1 MSDKA
6 KALESAI
13 AQITKQ
19 LGKGTVMK
27 LGDKEAIK
35 IETVSTGCLS
45 LDIATGIGGIPR
57 GRITEIYG
65 IEMAGKSTLAMHAIA
80 EAQKNGGYAAY
91 IDAEHAF
98 DPNYAKNIGIDIDN
112 LVISQPDYG
121 EQALEVAEA
130 LIRSGAIDII
140 VIDSVAALVPRAEL
154 EGSMGD
160 GHIGLQ
166 ARLMSQAMRKLAGI
180 VHKSNTAIIFINQ
193 IRERIG
199 VMFGNPE
206 TTTGGRALKFYA
218 SLRLEMRKISSIKDD
233 SGIIGARVKVKVVKN
248 KLAPPFKE
256 AEFDILF
263 GKGICYISDIVDL
276 GVKYSIIQKSGA
288 WYAYGDLRLG
298 QGKENV
304 KAYLL
309 EHKDIFSEIEQKIK
323 ETLGLQTKME

>member
-35 IETVSTGCLS
+35 IDTVSTGCLS

-154 EGSMGD
+154 EGNMGD

-263 GKGICYISDIVDL
+263 GKGICYVSDIVDL

-309 EHKDIFSEIEQKIK
+309 EHNDIFLEIEQKIK
-323 ETLGLQTKME
+323 ETLEDVREN

>member
-1 MSDKA
+1 MKEKE
-6 KALESAI
+6 KALEKAI
-13 AQITKQ
+13 EQIAKQ

-35 IETVSTGCLS
+35 IDTVSTGCLS

-154 EGSMGD
+154 EGNMGD

-304 KAYLL
+304 KVFLE
-309 EHKDIFSEIEQKIK
+309 EHKDVFEEIEKKIK
-323 ETLGLQTKME
+323 TSLKMY

>member
-1 MSDKA
+1 
-6 KALESAI
+6 
-13 AQITKQ
+13 
-19 LGKGTVMK
+19 
-27 LGDKEAIK
+27 
-35 IETVSTGCLS
+35 
-45 LDIATGIGGIPR
+45 
-57 GRITEIYG
+57 
-65 IEMAGKSTLAMHAIA
+65 MAGKSTLAMHAIA

-154 EGSMGD
+154 EGNMGD

-263 GKGICYISDIVDL
+263 GKGICYVSDIVDL

-309 EHKDIFSEIEQKIK
+309 EHNDIFSEIEQKIK
-323 ETLGLQTKME
+323 ETLEDVREN

>member
-27 LGDKEAIK
+27 LGDREAIK
-35 IETVSTGCLS
+35 IDTVSTGCLS

-154 EGSMGD
+154 EGNMGD

-263 GKGICYISDIVDL
+263 GKGICYVSDIVDL

>member
-1 MSDKA
+1 MKEKE
-6 KALESAI
+6 KALEKAI
-13 AQITKQ
+13 EQIAKQ

-35 IETVSTGCLS
+35 IDTISTGCLS

-154 EGSMGD
+154 EGNMGD

-263 GKGICYISDIVDL
+263 GKGICYINDIIDL
-276 GVKYSIIQKSGA
+276 GVKYSIIQKSSA

-304 KAYLL
+304 KTYLL
-309 EHKDIFSEIEQKIK
+309 EHNDIFLEIEQKIK
-323 ETLGLQTKME
+323 ETLGLQTKKE

>member
-1 MSDKA
+1 MKEKE
-6 KALESAI
+6 KALEKAI
-13 AQITKQ
+13 EQIAKQ

-35 IETVSTGCLS
+35 IDTVSTGCLS

-154 EGSMGD
+154 EGNMGD

-263 GKGICYISDIVDL
+263 GKGICYVSDIVDL

-309 EHKDIFSEIEQKIK
+309 EHNDIFSEIEQKIK
-323 ETLGLQTKME
+323 ETLEDVREN